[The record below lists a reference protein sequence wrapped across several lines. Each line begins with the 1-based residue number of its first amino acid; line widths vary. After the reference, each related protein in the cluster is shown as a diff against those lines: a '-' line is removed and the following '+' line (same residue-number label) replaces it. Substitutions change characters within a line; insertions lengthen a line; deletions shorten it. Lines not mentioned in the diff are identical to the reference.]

1 MVEIVFD
8 EEGRLVRPKGLR
20 LRLPSSFIV
29 EDRAGEPQE
38 SEEERAERHRKF
50 WEETDAAL
58 ADVPRKPWPKDD
70 PIVEKFRRM
79 GILEED

>member
-8 EEGRLVRPKGLR
+8 DEGRLVRPKGLH
-20 LRLPSSFIV
+20 LRLPSSFI
-29 EDRAGEPQE
+29 AGQEPETTQE
-38 SEEERAERHRKF
+38 SEERAERYRKF

-70 PIVEKFRRM
+70 PIIEKYRRM